1 MLVAVE
7 AAEAA
12 DVGCKRKRSPAM
24 VEKNPGGDTVE
35 ESRGGAAR
43 EEGCTV
49 GEEESWTAGA
59 AEFEDVCGGCSIEE
73 ERLRGCEKSRFNLF

>member
-1 MLVAVE
+1 MLAAVK
-7 AAEAA
+7 AAEVI
-12 DVGCKRKRSPAM
+12 DVGCKRRRSPAM
-24 VEKNPGGDTVE
+24 AEENPGGDVAE

-49 GEEESWTAGA
+49 GEEESWIAGV

-73 ERLRGCEKSRFNLF
+73 GRL

>member
-1 MLVAVE
+1 MLAAV
-7 AAEAA
+7 EAA
-12 DVGCKRKRSPAM
+12 DVGCKRRCSPTMA
-24 VEKNPGGDTVE
+24 EENPGGDAAE

-49 GEEESWTAGA
+49 REEESWTAGA

-73 ERLRGCEKSRFNLF
+73 GRLGGCEKSRFNLF

>member
-12 DVGCKRKRSPAM
+12 DVGYKRRRSPAI
-24 VEKNPGGDTVE
+24 VEESPGGDTVE

-59 AEFEDVCGGCSIEE
+59 AEFEDVCGGCSIEKG
-73 ERLRGCEKSRFNLF
+73 RLGG

>member
-1 MLVAVE
+1 MLAAV
-7 AAEAA
+7 EAA
-12 DVGCKRKRSPAM
+12 DVGCKRRRSPAM
-24 VEKNPGGDTVE
+24 IEENPGGDAAE

-49 GEEESWTAGA
+49 GEEKSWTAGA

-73 ERLRGCEKSRFNLF
+73 RRLGRLGEK

>member
-1 MLVAVE
+1 MLA

-12 DVGCKRKRSPAM
+12 DVGCKRRRSPAM
-24 VEKNPGGDTVE
+24 AEENPGGDAAE
-35 ESRGGAAR
+35 ESTGGAAR
-43 EEGCTV
+43 KEGCTV

-73 ERLRGCEKSRFNLF
+73 GRLGGCEKSRFNLF